1 MSREQQ
7 RQQQKQRAREESRGE
22 SAAQPRTADTAA
34 VGEAAGTNKGKSD
47 MALEEAQVA
56 AGKDGARNIGIQW
69 IDVHLPNGKA
79 CRFVVTTTAGNAL
92 EVIMEQKSYNKS
104 YHGTSS
110 VATGITPVAPH
121 GTRGRLIVK
130 DLATGETVEQPWIWR
145 SGAGGL
151 WELLKR
157 LFT

>member
-1 MSREQQ
+1 ME
-7 RQQQKQRAREESRGE
+7 
-22 SAAQPRTADTAA
+22 AA
-34 VGEAAGTNKGKSD
+34 VSSKKGKSD
-47 MALEEAQVA
+47 MAIEEAQVT
-56 AGKDGARNIGIQW
+56 AGKEGARNISVQW
-69 IDVHLPNGKA
+69 IDVHLPHAKP
-79 CRFVVTTTAGNAL
+79 CRFVVTTAAGNAL
-92 EVIMEQKSYNKS
+92 EVVMEQKSYNKS

-121 GTRGRLIVK
+121 GTRGKLTVK
-130 DLATGETVEQPWIWR
+130 DLATGETLEQPWMWR